1 MPYTFLHPA
10 FVLPLQKRFP
20 RLLDTQALIMGS
32 IAPDLDIIFRFSE
45 TRYHL
50 FSYSPL
56 NIFGLILPIAVVLS
70 IYMRLV
76 MIPIFSSGSLKWSFS
91 SIAQTFKRIPAIILS
106 ALLAILMHLLLD
118 EITHL
123 DDVIGKAKYW
133 AYDLGREP
141 DDYQD
146 IYRFFMYA
154 PAVLA
159 SAIGG
164 LLTLYLLWV
173 NRAFLREWTSYF
185 RAHVFEWMRIGV
197 LLAVAFAMMKQIKAG
212 VDEVLPLDSYII
224 SITCGLTASFLLVA
238 PFYYLEHRFL
248 KQILSKIPDAPGFWH
263 ALMPAVAAFY
273 LLGLPQ
279 KEYLRIFAAKG
290 LYLMLMAGLA
300 LMLVHMAVQR
310 FQNQREP
317 ASYFTGLSLFIYL
330 FLAMIWPGMS
340 WLKLLLLIQ
349 WVVLLILHLFTM
361 RQKAKQYVIF
371 LASGPLLFVVAY
383 YFSNKGFG
391 PAAFG
396 LLVLGGLVA
405 NRWWAFDRETK
416 WNGLYIFLE
425 IALIVILLLSKDSAA
440 SLVFFLG
447 LACTFLRKWGL
458 DEAVWRRHFQVLY
471 EFWLPFTAVA
481 FIALEYSI
489 AYALLSACALFLFFP
504 DTLIRTWRYYRAPQ
518 MIMG

>member
-20 RLLDTQALIMGS
+20 RFLDTPALIMGS

-56 NIFGLILPIAVVLS
+56 NILGLILPIAVALS
-70 IYMRLV
+70 IYMKMV
-76 MIPIFSSGSLKWSFS
+76 MIPIFTSGRMQWNIS
-91 SIAQTFKRIPAIILS
+91 SIAQTFKRIPSIILS
-106 ALLAILMHLLLD
+106 ALFAILIHLLLD

-123 DDVIGKAKYW
+123 DDVIGKAQFL

-146 IYRFFMYA
+146 IYQFFMYA
-154 PAVLA
+154 PTVLA
-159 SAIGG
+159 SALGG
-164 LLTLYLLWV
+164 LLALNLLWANKV
-173 NRAFLREWTSYF
+173 FLRDWTSYF
-185 RAHVFEWMRIGV
+185 RTHVFEWMRIGV
-197 LLAVAFAMMKQIKAG
+197 LLVVAFAMMKQIKAG

-248 KQILSKIPDAPGFWH
+248 KRVLSKVPDAPGFWY

-290 LYLMLMAGLA
+290 LYLMLMAGLT
-300 LMLVHMAVQR
+300 MVLVHVAAERIQKR
-310 FQNQREP
+310 REP
-317 ASYFTGLSLFIYL
+317 INYFTGLTLFIYL
-330 FLAMIWPGMS
+330 VLALIWPGAS
-340 WLKLLLLIQ
+340 WLKLLLLMQ
-349 WVVLLILHLFTM
+349 WLLMLALYLFTM
-361 RQKAKQYVIF
+361 EQKAKQYVIF
-371 LASGPLLFVVAY
+371 VASGPLLFVVAY

-396 LLVLGGLVA
+396 LLILGSLA
-405 NRWWAFDRETK
+405 AIRWWAFDRATK
-416 WNGLYIFLE
+416 WNGWFVFLE
-425 IALIVILLLSKDSAA
+425 IVLITTLLFSKDSPA

-447 LACTFLRKWGL
+447 LGCTLLRRYGL
-458 DEAVWRRHFQVLY
+458 GEVMWRRHFQVLY
-471 EFWLPFTAVA
+471 EFWLPFTAVV
-481 FIALEYSI
+481 FIAVEYSI
-489 AYALLSACALFLFFP
+489 AYAILSACALFLLFP
-504 DTLIRTWRYYRAPQ
+504 DTLIRTWRYYRSPES
-518 MIMG
+518 MVD

>member
-1 MPYTFLHPA
+1 
-10 FVLPLQKRFP
+10 
-20 RLLDTQALIMGS
+20 
-32 IAPDLDIIFRFSE
+32 
-45 TRYHL
+45 
-50 FSYSPL
+50 
-56 NIFGLILPIAVVLS
+56 
-70 IYMRLV
+70 
-76 MIPIFSSGSLKWSFS
+76 
-91 SIAQTFKRIPAIILS
+91 
-106 ALLAILMHLLLD
+106 
-118 EITHL
+118 
-123 DDVIGKAKYW
+123 
-133 AYDLGREP
+133 
-141 DDYQD
+141 
-146 IYRFFMYA
+146 
-154 PAVLA
+154 
-159 SAIGG
+159 
-164 LLTLYLLWV
+164 
-173 NRAFLREWTSYF
+173 
-185 RAHVFEWMRIGV
+185 
-197 LLAVAFAMMKQIKAG
+197 
-212 VDEVLPLDSYII
+212 
-224 SITCGLTASFLLVA
+224 
-238 PFYYLEHRFL
+238 
-248 KQILSKIPDAPGFWH
+248 
-263 ALMPAVAAFY
+263 
-273 LLGLPQ
+273 
-279 KEYLRIFAAKG
+279 
-290 LYLMLMAGLA
+290 
-300 LMLVHMAVQR
+300 
-310 FQNQREP
+310 
-317 ASYFTGLSLFIYL
+317 LSLFIYL
-330 FLAMIWPGMS
+330 FLALIWPGMS
-340 WLKLLLLIQ
+340 WLKLLLLMQ

>member
-20 RLLDTQALIMGS
+20 RLLDASALIMGS

-50 FSYSPL
+50 FSYSAL
-56 NIFGLILPIAVVLS
+56 NILGLILPIAVILS

-76 MIPIFSSGSLKWSFS
+76 MIPVFTTGRLQWTVASF
-91 SIAQTFKRIPAIILS
+91 AQTFKRVPAIVLS
-106 ALLAILMHLLLD
+106 ALIAILMHLLLD
-118 EITHL
+118 QITHF

-146 IYRFFMYA
+146 FYHFFLYA
-154 PAVLA
+154 PAVLG

-164 LLTLYLLWV
+164 LLTIYLLWA
-173 NRAFLREWTSYF
+173 NRIFLRQWTSYF
-185 RAHVFEWMRIGV
+185 RAHIFEWMRIGV

-248 KQILSKIPDAPGFWH
+248 KHILSKIPDAPGFWH

-279 KEYLRIFAAKG
+279 KEYLRIFTAKG
-290 LYLMLMAGLA
+290 LYLMLIAAFA
-300 LMLVHMAVQR
+300 LLLVHIAVQR
-310 FQNQREP
+310 TQKPRHSV
-317 ASYFTGLSLFIYL
+317 SYTTGFLLFV
-330 FLAMIWPGMS
+330 FLILAIIWPGEN
-340 WLKLLLLIQ
+340 WLRLLIFLQWVLVLMLNVFMISHRGRNLLL
-349 WVVLLILHLFTM
+349 
-361 RQKAKQYVIF
+361 F
-371 LASGPLLFVVAY
+371 LASGPLLFVLAY
-383 YFSNKGFG
+383 YLSNKGFD

-396 LLVLGGLVA
+396 LMVLGGLMA
-405 NRWWAFDRETK
+405 SRWWALEADAK
-416 WNGLYIFLE
+416 WSTYRIFVE
-425 IALIVILLLSKDSAA
+425 IALMSILLISKESPA
-440 SLVFFLG
+440 SMIFFFG
-447 LACTFLRKWGL
+447 LALTILRRWNL
-458 DEAVWRRHFQVLY
+458 DETVWRRHYQVMY
-471 EFWLPFTAVA
+471 EFWLPATAVA
-481 FIALEYSI
+481 FVAVEYSI
-489 AYALLSACALFLFFP
+489 AYALLSACGLFLLFP
-504 DTLIRTWRYYRAPQ
+504 DTLIRTWRYYRSPKSL
-518 MIMG
+518 IS